1 MACQK
6 AGVVVWIRCCEL
18 KKILVTGA
26 NGWIGQATV
35 VSLRSSGYEVRGA
48 SRTAMAG
55 DTVVVRDFREQMVW
69 GSELAG
75 IDCVVHLAAVT
86 RAGGKDDA
94 ASLRAI
100 RQINVDATL
109 QLARESVEQGVR
121 RFVFLSSVKVNG
133 ERAGVECPFS
143 SDGQPHPEDS
153 YSMTKLEAERGLMEI
168 ACSSNLEVVIIR
180 PPLVYGPAV
189 KGNFAALVGVVKRGF
204 PLPFKGVN
212 NRRSMIALDNLTDL
226 IVRCVDREKTP
237 QAANEI
243 FLASD
248 GRDVSLPEL
257 LCLVAAA
264 YGKSVRLFSVPEKW
278 LRMLAR
284 VFGKTAAASRL
295 LDSLAV
301 NIEKTESL
309 LGWQPVV
316 TMEQQLEK
324 MAKKNAENV

>member
-1 MACQK
+1 
-6 AGVVVWIRCCEL
+6 
-18 KKILVTGA
+18 
-26 NGWIGQATV
+26 
-35 VSLRSSGYEVRGA
+35 
-48 SRTAMAG
+48 
-55 DTVVVRDFREQMVW
+55 
-69 GSELAG
+69 
-75 IDCVVHLAAVT
+75 
-86 RAGGKDDA
+86 
-94 ASLRAI
+94 
-100 RQINVDATL
+100 
-109 QLARESVEQGVR
+109 
-121 RFVFLSSVKVNG
+121 
-133 ERAGVECPFS
+133 
-143 SDGQPHPEDS
+143 
-153 YSMTKLEAERGLMEI
+153 MTKLEAERGLMEI

-204 PLPFKGVN
+204 PLPFKGVT

-226 IVRCVDREKTP
+226 IVRCADRDKTP